1 MNILKEKCANGL
13 LNDYLESVI
22 AELEVLCNCR
32 VSAFNMVLE
41 NEEGHVVVSSR
52 KVEE

>member
-1 MNILKEKCANGL
+1 MSILKEKCANGL
-13 LNDYLESVI
+13 LNDYLESLI
-22 AELEVLCNCR
+22 EEIQILCNCR